1 MSKYKGKKVA
11 IVGFGLSGVSV
22 AKYMVK
28 QGAKVLV
35 TDMKQKSELA
45 ESVNACADLKIEFEL
60 GRHNPK
66 TLATSELIVLSP
78 GVPMHSKSLEEA
90 IAARVPFTNEIE
102 LAASA
107 IKEPIIGVTGTNG
120 KTTTTTLIGEMF
132 KADGKNPFVGGNI
145 GKPLLD
151 YVSDGQRSD
160 VVVAELSSFQL
171 ELTQRLV
178 PAVAVFTNLEP
189 DHLDRYP
196 DLETYARAKRRL
208 LDACDKNSFV
218 VLNYDSPNVAAM
230 AAECPGKILWFTK
243 RDPMTIGGEFAERF
257 VGCYLRPDPQ
267 NANAS
272 QLVCRVAAKE
282 EIYDLSKLRL
292 FGDHNKE
299 NLMAAICAVR
309 VMGVSPR
316 AVQEV
321 INSFGGVPHRLEFV
335 RRKDGVF
342 FFNDS
347 KGTNVM
353 SVQRSLSAFR
363 ISPVILIA
371 GGKDKNQDFAP
382 LGPLVREKC
391 KLLIL
396 LGEGKERMNRSLG
409 DYAETYLVGTFEEA
423 VLLAYQKSRSGDI
436 ILLSPG
442 CASYDMFRNYEER
455 GDYFKKLVNQL

>member
-1 MSKYKGKKVA
+1 MSKYKGKKVS
-11 IVGFGLSGVSV
+11 IVGFGISGVSV
-22 AKYMVK
+22 AKYMAK

-35 TDMKQKSELA
+35 TDTKQKSELA
-45 ESVNACADLKIEFEL
+45 ESINACADLKIEYEL

-66 TLATSELIVLSP
+66 VLATSELVVLSP
-78 GVPMHSKSLEEA
+78 GIPMNSKALEEA
-90 IAARVPFTNEIE
+90 IAARVPLTNEIE

-132 KADGKNPFVGGNI
+132 KADGKNPYVGGNI

-151 YVSDGQRSD
+151 YVSEGQKAD

-178 PAVAVFTNLEP
+178 PAVAVFTNLEA

-218 VLNYDSPNVAAM
+218 VLNYDSPNVAKM

-243 RDPMTIGGEFAERF
+243 QDPLAIGGDFSERF
-257 VGCYLRPDPQ
+257 VGCYLRADARQ
-267 NANAS
+267 I
-272 QLVCRVAAKE
+272 VCRVTAKE
-282 EIYDLSKLRL
+282 ELYDLTQLRL

-299 NLMAAICAVR
+299 NLMAAICAAR

-316 AVQEV
+316 AIQEV
-321 INSFGGVPHRLEFV
+321 INSFKGVPHRLEFV
-335 RRKDGVF
+335 RRKDGVY

-353 SVQRSLSAFR
+353 SVQRSLSAFQV
-363 ISPVILIA
+363 SPIILIA
-371 GGKDKNQDFAP
+371 GGKDKNQDFGP
-382 LGPLVREKC
+382 LGPLVRQKC

-396 LGEGKERMNRSLG
+396 LGEGKEKMNRFLG

-442 CASYDMFRNYEER
+442 CASFDMFRNYEER
-455 GDYFKKLVNQL
+455 GDYFKKLVTQL